1 MAVSKTVGWGFESLL
16 ACHTKKRCIL
26 SKTIENQVKES
37 SLGMYF
43 AILIVVAS
51 FVAFYLDPLSLITT
65 LYKVLFLLTG
75 LVVAG
80 LVFFKT
86 PQGKRLAIFTKETKI
101 ELRKVVWPT
110 RDETVKTTGMIMVAV
125 VIVAIFLWIV
135 DAFFSWMVQ
144 LLTN

>member
-1 MAVSKTVGWGFESLL
+1 M
-16 ACHTKKRCIL
+16 
-26 SKTIENQVKES
+26 
-37 SLGMYF
+37 
-43 AILIVVAS
+43 
-51 FVAFYLDPLSLITT
+51 FYLDPLALTTT
-65 LYKVLFLLTG
+65 LYKVLVLL
-75 LVVAG
+75 AG
-80 LVFFKT
+80 LVIASLIFFKT
-86 PQGKRLAIFTKETKI
+86 PQGKRLAAFTKETKI

>member
-1 MAVSKTVGWGFESLL
+1 MYLSILVVIGSL
-16 ACHTKKRCIL
+16 
-26 SKTIENQVKES
+26 
-37 SLGMYF
+37 
-43 AILIVVAS
+43 VV
-51 FVAFYLDPLSLITT
+51 FYLDPLTLTTT
-65 LYKVLFLLTG
+65 LYKVLVLLVG
-75 LVVAG
+75 LVIAG
-80 LVFFKT
+80 LIFFKT
-86 PQGKRLAIFTKETKI
+86 PQGKRLAAFTKETKI

>member
-1 MAVSKTVGWGFESLL
+1 M
-16 ACHTKKRCIL
+16 
-26 SKTIENQVKES
+26 SKTIESQAKES
-37 SLGMYF
+37 SLGMYLS
-43 AILIVVAS
+43 ILVVIGS
-51 FVAFYLDPLSLITT
+51 LVVFYLDPLALTTT
-65 LYKVLFLLTG
+65 LYKVLVLL
-75 LVVAG
+75 AG
-80 LVFFKT
+80 LVIASLIFFKT
-86 PQGKRLAIFTKETKI
+86 PQGKRLAAFTKETKI